1 MFQAVTGEHPYSPRP
16 RSPGTLDIIEQL
28 RWRGMKIGATS
39 GYLPAMMEINRK
51 HAERQGHRPTLPCG
65 DVPAGW
71 PYPS

>member
-16 RSPGTLDIIEQL
+16 RSFGTLDIIEQL

-51 HAERQGHRPTLPCG
+51 HAERQGHRPTPPCG

>member
-1 MFQAVTGEHPYSPRP
+1 MFQTVTGEHPYSPRP
-16 RSPGTLDIIEQL
+16 RSFGTLDIIEQL

-39 GYLPAMMEINRK
+39 GYVPAMMEINRK
-51 HAERQGHRPTLPCG
+51 HAERQGHRPTPPCG